1 MRSAVQNRNSLRGS
15 LVQSRIKQ
23 RVIYGPTKR
32 QAFVSS
38 SANLLALVIGIG
50 TNFTIH
56 FVGELYIAEILM
68 LLLLPLFV
76 IFKGKRI
83 LKPQLYV
90 IYYLMGLWLLGLVIA
105 DVYNHTPV
113 GDRLRGTALI
123 VFFGVDLLVL
133 EMLLSHNDKRK
144 MLFMIGL
151 TVGALLS
158 VKLQPSLA
166 LADYPWKFG
175 WASGTIQ
182 VVVLVS
188 TYFYTRRRY
197 VVSGLLIL
205 GICGVNLILNY
216 RGPVLELLIALVLV
230 HPLIPEEV
238 GNTRILP
245 NSQVARV
252 VVLVVLVIGA
262 GEISESLVHLVTKLG
277 YINEQAQAKNE
288 AQSHSGNLLL
298 GGRPEFA
305 VGLQAALENP
315 IVGRGSWPKDMK
327 YLEMLNDLEVETG
340 ELEYSTSFENDANG
354 QIPAHSGIISM
365 WMWGGILAL
374 IFWIYFVWFVIKGI
388 LKVAIVRPP
397 FAPVYMYLLVSM
409 FWDIFFSPFA
419 ASRRITDAFLLMVI
433 ADLMETG
440 SAVISGPWRR
450 MGAVNVR
457 RTFGNGQNPIALT
470 RPR

>member
-1 MRSAVQNRNSLRGS
+1 M
-15 LVQSRIKQ
+15 SR
-23 RVIYGPTKR
+23 
-32 QAFVSS
+32 
-38 SANLLALVIGIG
+38 SANLLALAIGIG
-50 TNFTIH
+50 TAFTVH

-68 LLLLPLFV
+68 LLLLPLFLL
-76 IFKGKRI
+76 FRGKRA

-105 DVYNHTPV
+105 DVYNHTPIT
-113 GDRLRGTALI
+113 DRLRGSALI
-123 VFFGVDLLVL
+123 VFFGVDLLFL
-133 EMLLSHNDKRK
+133 EILLTRNDKRK

-151 TVGALLS
+151 TVGALVS
-158 VKLQPSLA
+158 VKLQPSPA

-182 VVVLVS
+182 LVMLVS
-188 TYFYTRRRY
+188 TYFYSRRRY

-230 HPLIPEEV
+230 HPIIPEEV

-245 NSQVARV
+245 ASNAARV
-252 VVLVVLVIGA
+252 AVLIVLVIGA
-262 GEISESLVHLVTKLG
+262 GEMSQSLVHLVTRLG
-277 YINEQAQAKNE
+277 YINEEAQAKNE
-288 AQSHSGNLLL
+288 AQSQSGNLLL

-305 VGLQAALENP
+305 VGLQAAMENP

-340 ELEYSTSFENDANG
+340 ELEYSTSFEDEANG

-388 LKVAIVRPP
+388 LKVAILRPP
-397 FAPVYMYLLVSM
+397 FAPIYMFWLISM

-433 ADLMETG
+433 ADLLETG
-440 SAVISGPWRR
+440 TAVISGPWRR

-457 RTFGNGQNPIALT
+457 RTFGNGRNPIALT
-470 RPR
+470 QPR